1 MLGYVGKRLLQAVPV
16 LIGVSI
22 LVFLLIHL
30 IPGDP
35 VLVMLQGSP
44 NVTPEMIAEVR
55 RNLGLDVPLAQQ
67 YWSYINRAIRG
78 DLGTSIWT
86 GQPVWREMQGQWLS
100 TFELTVASMT
110 TAVVLG
116 VGLGTLAAV
125 RRGTWVDSIVMGISQ
140 LGVSIPLFWSGLI
153 LIFVFSLTLGW
164 LPATGVGGWQRLLLP
179 TLALATNYSAV
190 IVRMVR
196 SSLLDVLN
204 QDYIRTARAKGLA
217 PRRVTLRHALRNALI
232 PAITIVGLQFGNLLA
247 GTVVIETV
255 FSRQGLGRLA
265 YTAILAK
272 DFPIVQ
278 GVVLVLVLVY
288 VLLNVV
294 VDLSYGLLDPRI
306 RYD

>member
-1 MLGYVGKRLLQAVPV
+1 MMTYVSKRLLQAVPV

-44 NVTPEMIAEVR
+44 NVTPELIAEVR
-55 RNLGLDVPLAQQ
+55 RNLGLDVPLPQQ
-67 YWSYINRAIRG
+67 YWSYISRVIRG

-86 GQPVWREMQGQWLS
+86 GQSVWREMQGQWLS
-100 TFELTVASMT
+100 TFELTVASMA
-110 TAVVLG
+110 TAVALG
-116 VGLGTLAAV
+116 VTLGTLAAV
-125 RRGTWVDSIVMGISQ
+125 RRGTWIDSAVMGISQ
-140 LGVSIPLFWSGLI
+140 LGVSVPLFWSGLI
-153 LIFVFSLTLGW
+153 LIFLFSLTLGW
-164 LPATGVGGWQRLLLP
+164 LPATGVGGWKRLLLP

-190 IVRMVR
+190 IARMVR

-217 PRRVTLRHALRNALI
+217 DLRVIVRHALRNALI
-232 PAITIVGLQFGNLLA
+232 PAITIVGLQFGNLLG

-278 GVVLVLVLVY
+278 GVVLMLVVVY
-288 VLLNVV
+288 VLLNVA

-306 RYD
+306 RYR

>member
-1 MLGYVGKRLLQAVPV
+1 MLRYVGKRLLQAVPV

-55 RNLGLDVPLAQQ
+55 RNLGLDVPLPQQ
-67 YWSYINRAIRG
+67 YWHYINRVIRG

-100 TFELTVASMT
+100 TFELTVASMA

-116 VGLGTLAAV
+116 VTLGTLAAV
-125 RRGTWVDSIVMGISQ
+125 RRGTWVDSLVMGISQ

-153 LIFVFSLTLGW
+153 LIFLFSLTLGW
-164 LPATGVGGWQRLLLP
+164 LPATGVGGWKRLLLP

-190 IVRMVR
+190 IARMVR
-196 SSLLDVLN
+196 SSLLDVLS

-217 PRRVTLRHALRNALI
+217 PPRVTLRHALRNALI

-247 GTVVIETV
+247 GTVS
-255 FSRQGLGRLA
+255 SRPSFRVRAWDGWPTPQFWRRTSPSFRGW
-265 YTAILAK
+265 
-272 DFPIVQ
+272 F
-278 GVVLVLVLVY
+278 
-288 VLLNVV
+288 
-294 VDLSYGLLDPRI
+294 
-306 RYD
+306 

>member
-67 YWSYINRAIRG
+67 YWSYINRVIRG

>member
-1 MLGYVGKRLLQAVPV
+1 MLRYISKRLLQAVPV

-44 NVTPEMIAEVR
+44 NVTPELIAEVR
-55 RNLGLDVPLAQQ
+55 RNLGLDVPLPQQ
-67 YWSYINRAIRG
+67 YWSYISRVIRG
-78 DLGTSIWT
+78 DLGNSIWT
-86 GQPVWREMQGQWLS
+86 GQPVWREMQGQWPS
-100 TFELTVASMT
+100 TLELTITSMA
-110 TAVVLG
+110 TAIVLG
-116 VGLGTLAAV
+116 VTLGTLAAV
-125 RRGTWVDSIVMGISQ
+125 MRGTWVDSTVMGISQ

-153 LIFVFSLTLGW
+153 MIFFFSLTLGW
-164 LPATGVGGWQRLLLP
+164 LPATGVGGWRRLLLP
-179 TLALATNYSAV
+179 ALALATNYSAV
-190 IVRMVR
+190 IARMVR
-196 SSLLDVLN
+196 SSLVEVLS

-217 PRRVTLRHALRNALI
+217 ELPVTLHHALRNALI
-232 PAITIVGLQFGNLLA
+232 PAITIVGLQFGNLLG

-288 VLLNVV
+288 VLLNVA

-306 RYD
+306 RYH

>member
-1 MLGYVGKRLLQAVPV
+1 MLGYISKRLLQAVPV

-44 NVTPEMIAEVR
+44 NVTPELIADVR
-55 RNLGLDVPLAQQ
+55 RNLGLDVPLPQQ
-67 YWSYINRAIRG
+67 YWSYISRVIRG
-78 DLGTSIWT
+78 DLGKSIWT
-86 GQPVWREMQGQWLS
+86 GQPVWREMQGQWPS
-100 TFELTVASMT
+100 TLELTVASMA

-116 VGLGTLAAV
+116 VALGTLAAV
-125 RRGTWVDSIVMGISQ
+125 RRGTWIDSVVMGMSQ

-153 LIFVFSLTLGW
+153 LIFFFSLTLGW
-164 LPATGVGGWQRLLLP
+164 LPATGVGGWKRLLLP
-179 TLALATNYSAV
+179 ALALATNYAAV
-190 IVRMVR
+190 IARMVR
-196 SSLLDVLN
+196 SSLLEALS

-217 PRRVTLRHALRNALI
+217 ELPVTLHHALRNALI
-232 PAITIVGLQFGNLLA
+232 PAITIVGLQFGNLLG

-288 VLLNVV
+288 VLLNVA

-306 RYD
+306 RYH

>member
-1 MLGYVGKRLLQAVPV
+1 MLTYVSKRLLQAVPV

-55 RNLGLDVPLAQQ
+55 RNLGLDVPLPQQ
-67 YWSYINRAIRG
+67 YWSYISRVLQG

-86 GQPVWREMQGQWLS
+86 GQPVWREMQAQWLS
-100 TFELTVASMT
+100 TFELTVASMA

-116 VGLGTLAAV
+116 VILGTLAAV
-125 RRGTWVDSIVMGISQ
+125 RRGTWIDSIVMAISQ

-153 LIFVFSLTLGW
+153 LIFLFSLTLGW
-164 LPATGVGGWQRLLLP
+164 LPATGVGGWKRLLLP
-179 TLALATNYSAV
+179 TLALATNYAAV
-190 IVRMVR
+190 IARMVR

-217 PRRVTLRHALRNALI
+217 PLRVTLRHALRNALI

-278 GVVLVLVLVY
+278 GVVLVLVVVY
-288 VLLNVV
+288 VVLNVA

>member
-1 MLGYVGKRLLQAVPV
+1 MLGYVSKRLLQAVPV

-44 NVTPEMIAEVR
+44 NVTPELIAEVR
-55 RNLGLDVPLAQQ
+55 RNLGLDVPLPQQ
-67 YWSYINRAIRG
+67 YLSYITRVVQG
-78 DLGTSIWT
+78 DLGKSIWT
-86 GQPVWREMQGQWLS
+86 GQPVWREMHAQWPRTL
-100 TFELTVASMT
+100 ELTVASMA

-116 VGLGTLAAV
+116 VTLGTLAAV

-153 LIFVFSLTLGW
+153 LIFLFSLTLGW
-164 LPATGVGGWQRLLLP
+164 LPATGVGGWKRLLLP

-190 IVRMVR
+190 ITRMVR
-196 SSLLDVLN
+196 SSLLEVLG

-217 PRRVTLRHALRNALI
+217 ELRVTVRHALRNALI
-232 PAITIVGLQFGNLLA
+232 PAITIVGLQFGNLLG

-278 GVVLVLVLVY
+278 GVVLLLVVVY
-288 VLLNVV
+288 VLLNVA

-306 RYD
+306 RRG

>member
-1 MLGYVGKRLLQAVPV
+1 MLSYVSKRLLQAVPV

-44 NVTPEMIAEVR
+44 NVTPELIADVR
-55 RNLGLDVPLAQQ
+55 RNLGLDVPLPQQ
-67 YWSYINRAIRG
+67 YWSYISRVIRG
-78 DLGTSIWT
+78 DLGKSIWT
-86 GQPVWREMQGQWLS
+86 GQSVWREMQGQWLS
-100 TFELTVASMT
+100 TFELTAASMA
-110 TAVVLG
+110 TAVALG
-116 VGLGTLAAV
+116 VTLGTLAAV
-125 RRGTWVDSIVMGISQ
+125 RRGTWIDSIVMGISQ
-140 LGVSIPLFWSGLI
+140 LGVSVPLFWSGLI
-153 LIFVFSLTLGW
+153 LIFLFSLTLGW
-164 LPATGVGGWQRLLLP
+164 LPATGVGGWKRLLLP

-190 IVRMVR
+190 IARMVR

-217 PRRVTLRHALRNALI
+217 DLRVIMRHALRNALI
-232 PAITIVGLQFGNLLA
+232 PAITIVGLQFGNLLG

-278 GVVLVLVLVY
+278 GVVLMLVVVY
-288 VLLNVV
+288 VLLNVA

-306 RYD
+306 RYR

>member
-1 MLGYVGKRLLQAVPV
+1 MLGYVAKRLLQAVPV

-44 NVTPEMIAEVR
+44 NVTPELIADVR
-55 RNLGLDVPLAQQ
+55 RNLGLDVPLPQQ
-67 YWSYINRAIRG
+67 YLSYISRVIRG
-78 DLGTSIWT
+78 DLGKSIWT

-100 TFELTVASMT
+100 TLELTLASMGA
-110 TAVVLG
+110 AVVLG
-116 VGLGTLAAV
+116 VTLGTLAAV
-125 RRGTWVDSIVMGISQ
+125 RRGTWVDSTVMGISQ

-153 LIFVFSLTLGW
+153 LIFLFSLTLGW
-164 LPATGVGGWQRLLLP
+164 LPATGVGGWKRLLLP
-179 TLALATNYSAV
+179 AFALATNYSAV
-190 IVRMVR
+190 IARMVR
-196 SSLLDVLN
+196 SSLLEVLS

-217 PRRVTLRHALRNALI
+217 PLRVTLRHALRNALI
-232 PAITIVGLQFGNLLA
+232 PAITIVGLQFGNLLG

-278 GVVLVLVLVY
+278 GVVLVLVFVY
-288 VLLNVV
+288 VLLNVA

-306 RYD
+306 RNE

>member
-1 MLGYVGKRLLQAVPV
+1 
-16 LIGVSI
+16 
-22 LVFLLIHL
+22 
-30 IPGDP
+30 

-44 NVTPEMIAEVR
+44 NVTPELIAEVR
-55 RNLGLDVPLAQQ
+55 RNLGLDVPLPQQ
-67 YWSYINRAIRG
+67 YLSYISRVIRG
-78 DLGTSIWT
+78 DLGKSIWT
-86 GQPVWREMQGQWLS
+86 GQPVWREMQGQWPS
-100 TFELTVASMT
+100 TLELTLASMG

-116 VGLGTLAAV
+116 VTLGTLAAV
-125 RRGTWVDSIVMGISQ
+125 RRGTWVDSTVMGISQ

-153 LIFVFSLTLGW
+153 LIFLFSLTLGW
-164 LPATGVGGWQRLLLP
+164 LPATGVGGWKRLLLP
-179 TLALATNYSAV
+179 AFALATNYSAV
-190 IVRMVR
+190 IARMVR
-196 SSLLDVLN
+196 SSLLEVLS

-217 PRRVTLRHALRNALI
+217 PLRVTLRHALRNALI
-232 PAITIVGLQFGNLLA
+232 PAITIVGLQFGNLLG

-288 VLLNVV
+288 VLLNVA

-306 RYD
+306 RYE

>member
-1 MLGYVGKRLLQAVPV
+1 MLRYVSKRLLQSVPV
-16 LIGVSI
+16 LLGVSI
-22 LVFLLIHL
+22 VVFLLMHL

-44 NVTPEMIAEVR
+44 NVTPELIAEVR
-55 RNLGLDVPLAQQ
+55 RNLGLDAPLPQQ
-67 YWSYINRAIRG
+67 YISYLTRAVQG
-78 DLGTSIWT
+78 DLGKSIWT
-86 GQPVWREMQGQWLS
+86 GQPVWREIQGQWLS
-100 TFELTVASMT
+100 TFELTVASMG

-116 VGLGTLAAV
+116 LTLGTLAAV
-125 RRGTWVDSIVMGISQ
+125 TRGTWVDSAVMGISQ

-153 LIFVFSLTLGW
+153 LIFLFSLTLGW
-164 LPATGVGGWQRLLLP
+164 LPATGVGGWKRLLLP

-190 IVRMVR
+190 IARMVR
-196 SSLLDVLN
+196 SSLLDVLGQN
-204 QDYIRTARAKGLA
+204 YIRTARAKGLA
-217 PRRVTLRHALRNALI
+217 ELGVILRHALRNALI
-232 PAITIVGLQFGNLLA
+232 PAITIVGLQFGNLLG

-288 VLLNVV
+288 VLLNVA

-306 RYD
+306 RHD

>member
-1 MLGYVGKRLLQAVPV
+1 MLRYVSKRLLQSVPV
-16 LIGVSI
+16 LLGVSI
-22 LVFLLIHL
+22 VVFLLMHL

-44 NVTPEMIAEVR
+44 NVTPELIAEVR
-55 RNLGLDVPLAQQ
+55 RNLGLDASLPQQ
-67 YWSYINRAIRG
+67 YISYLTRAVQG
-78 DLGTSIWT
+78 DLGKSIWT
-86 GQPVWREMQGQWLS
+86 GQPVWREIQGQWLS
-100 TFELTVASMT
+100 TFELTVASMG

-116 VGLGTLAAV
+116 VTLGILAAV
-125 RRGTWVDSIVMGISQ
+125 TRGTWVDSAVMGISQ

-153 LIFVFSLTLGW
+153 LIFLFSLTLGW
-164 LPATGVGGWQRLLLP
+164 LPATGIGGWKRLLLP

-190 IVRMVR
+190 IARMVR
-196 SSLLDVLN
+196 SSLLDVLGQN
-204 QDYIRTARAKGLA
+204 YIRTARAKGLA
-217 PRRVTLRHALRNALI
+217 ELGVILRHALRNALI
-232 PAITIVGLQFGNLLA
+232 PAITIVGLQFGNLLG

-288 VLLNVV
+288 VLLNVA
-294 VDLSYGLLDPRI
+294 VDLSYGVLDPRI
-306 RYD
+306 RHD